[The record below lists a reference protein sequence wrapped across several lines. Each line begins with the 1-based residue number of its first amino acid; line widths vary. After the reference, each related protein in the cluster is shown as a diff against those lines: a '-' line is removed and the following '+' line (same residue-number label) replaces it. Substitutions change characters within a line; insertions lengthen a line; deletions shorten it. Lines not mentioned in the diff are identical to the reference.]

1 MFNTLKLWAGGAIMA
16 LVGVFVAVFKY
27 RSNKIER
34 LESTNETLRK
44 NNGKLKDDIKS
55 KQKEIKTRETVNQI
69 MANDDAA
76 INASELR
83 IRAAKRDSDKNG

>member
-16 LVGVFVAVFKY
+16 LVGVFVAIFKY

-55 KQKEIKTRETVNQI
+55 KQKEIKTRETVNKI
-69 MANDDAA
+69 MSDDDAA

-83 IRAAKRDSDKNG
+83 IRAAKRDRDKNG